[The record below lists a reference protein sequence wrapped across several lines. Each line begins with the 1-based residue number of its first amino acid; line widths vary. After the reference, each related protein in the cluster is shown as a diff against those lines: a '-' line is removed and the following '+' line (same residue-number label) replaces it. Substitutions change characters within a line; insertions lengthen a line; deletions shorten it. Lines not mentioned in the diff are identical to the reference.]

1 MQRFLLQFYIMTNW
15 RYWFFGLLSLQILL
29 PGRSVAQ
36 GNLLLL
42 PGRVI
47 FEGGKR
53 YEELNLGNTGK
64 DTARYVISLM
74 HIRMKEDGGFE
85 EISQP
90 DSGESFADQFI
101 RFFPHSVVLGP
112 GESQVV
118 KIQLTRI
125 NELKPGEYRSHLY
138 FRAIPDKSPLGEEET
153 VADTGISV
161 RLIPIFGISIPVIIR
176 VGESNTQVKLSD
188 LSIQMLEDTIPT
200 LGLTFHRTG
209 NMSVYGDIS
218 IYYTSRNG
226 KTIPAGTAKGIAVY
240 TPNQDRR
247 FRMALDKKSDI
258 DYHSGR
264 LSVIYNT
271 ADENHPVRI
280 AGADLELR

>member
-1 MQRFLLQFYIMTNW
+1 MINW
-15 RYWFFGLLSLQILL
+15 RYLLFGLLPLQILF
-29 PGRSVAQ
+29 PARARAQ

-47 FEGGKR
+47 FEGAKR

-85 EISQP
+85 EINQP
-90 DSGESFADQFI
+90 DSGENFADKFI

-118 KIQLTRI
+118 KIKLTKI
-125 NELKPGEYRSHLY
+125 NELAPGEYRSHLY
-138 FRAIPDKSPLGEEET
+138 FRAIPDNLPLGEDENAT
-153 VADTGISV
+153 DSGISV
-161 RLIPIFGISIPVIIR
+161 HLIPIFGISIPVIIR
-176 VGESNTQVKLSD
+176 VGASSTQVKLSD
-188 LSIQMLEDTIPT
+188 LSMQMAEDTIPT
-200 LGLTFHRTG
+200 LDMTFRRTG

-218 IYYTSRNG
+218 IYYTSANG
-226 KTIPAGTAKGIAVY
+226 KTVPVGTAKGIAVY
-240 TPNQDRR
+240 TPNQARK

-258 DYHSGR
+258 NYHSGK
-264 LSVIYNT
+264 LSVFYNT
-271 ADENHPVRI
+271 PDENHPVRI
-280 AGADLELR
+280 AGADLVLR